1 MYFSIGPARV
11 EGVAIGDSVIV
22 EDSDIV
28 PALPV
33 HSMSFDIRMIFCL
46 WDTAGFDGGGVMG
59 VRVDIHKVGEAG
71 RCRQSNL
78 GGRNEEVEETAESEA
93 PSCSVDLRVEGHCG
107 IMDAHARMPARPCPI
122 QETLRW
128 GIFSPSSPKGRTRE
142 GRNV

>member
-1 MYFSIGPARV
+1 MGPARV

-33 HSMSFDIRMIFCL
+33 HSMSLDIRIIFCL
-46 WDTAGFDGGGVMG
+46 WDTAGFEGGGVVG

-93 PSCSVDLRVEGHCG
+93 PSYSVDLRVEGRCG
-107 IMDAHARMPARPCPI
+107 IMDAHARMPARPCPT
-122 QETLRW
+122 QETLGR
-128 GIFSPSSPKGRTRE
+128 GIFSSLSPQGRTGEDRE
-142 GRNV
+142 G